1 MTKRNGRFKIPVR
14 TALLVFEGEME
25 GAEVKC
31 RLDVP
36 LGLYLEYAKL
46 ADTND
51 PAQLEEA
58 FQRFS
63 AEVLIDWNLEVDGD
77 AVPAHPDGMLKVPP
91 AIANAI
97 LAAWSQQAMNVPLA
111 KVS

>member
-1 MTKRNGRFKIPVR
+1 MTKRNGSFEVPVR
-14 TALLVFEGEME
+14 TALLVFEGDME

-46 ADTND
+46 AETND
-51 PAQLEEA
+51 PTQLEEA
-58 FQRFS
+58 FKRFS
-63 AEVLIDWNLEVDGD
+63 EEVLIDWNLKANGELI
-77 AVPAHPDGMLKVPP
+77 PAHPDGMLKVPP
-91 AIANAI
+91 AIANEI
-97 LAAWSQQAMNVPLA
+97 LSAWSKQAMNVPLV